1 MIAATY
7 EIHLKLNGIDLGD
20 IRPIAE
26 SLTWSRYRTNY
37 GIDAIE
43 FTLNDHLFQEWAQAR
58 SLSIADLLKPIALEA
73 VIIRNGEAVAGGF
86 LASLPAYQPLQAT
99 ASLAM
104 RFDGFMNLMAGI
116 ILPPTATTTKRAD
129 QFITTWFA
137 EANLRS
143 SAAGKGYNFSQGTI
157 EALPSITRTYENYKT
172 AKEAILQMTDNADGA
187 GIFDV
192 IINPDKSFDITAS
205 LGRTITDWGL
215 YYPPRDAGQSIATI
229 SADEIQGFA
238 SRVITL
244 GAGEVSSDP
253 AKTTVITSRSI
264 DAAAVAEFGYY
275 ETMTQYSS
283 VTNQATLDA
292 HNAKDLRNATN
303 LLWQPRITLIGAYN
317 PPSPTASY
325 GLWLGDKINI
335 TNTADATGMTSG
347 QFRVQSFT
355 VNVSATGAETV
366 TPELERTA

>member
-7 EIHLKLNGIDLGD
+7 EIHLKLNGTDLGD

-26 SLTWSRYRTNY
+26 GLTWSRYRTNY

-58 SLSIADLLKPIALEA
+58 SLTIADLLKPIALEA
-73 VIIRNGEAVAGGF
+73 TIIRNGEAIAGGF
-86 LASLPAYQPLQAT
+86 LATVPAYEPLQAT
-99 ASLAM
+99 ANLAM
-104 RFDGFMNLMAGI
+104 RFDGYMNLMAGI
-116 ILPPTATTTKRAD
+116 ILPPTAATTKRAD
-129 QFITTWFA
+129 QFIAGWFA

-143 SAAGKGYNFSQGTI
+143 SNAGKGYGFSQGTI
-157 EALPSITRTYENYKT
+157 ESLASITRTYDNYKT
-172 AKEAILQMTDNADGA
+172 AKEAILQMTDNAEGA

-192 IINPDKSFDITAS
+192 IINPDKSYDITAN

-238 SRVITL
+238 STVLTL
-244 GAGEVSSDP
+244 GAGEISSDP
-253 AKTTVITSRSI
+253 DKTTVITSTST
-264 DAAAVAEFGYY
+264 DAAAVAEFGYF

-283 VTNQATLDA
+283 VSKQATLDA
-292 HNAKDLRNATN
+292 HNAKDLANATN
-303 LLWQPRITLIGAYN
+303 LKWSPKITLIGAYN
-317 PPSPTASY
+317 PPSPTAAY

-347 QFRVQSFT
+347 QFRINALSVA
-355 VNVSATGAETV
+355 VSATGAETV
-366 TPELERTA
+366 TPEMERTA